1 MVAVNP
7 LTHDDEAFLRR
18 LLIATLADELAAW
31 AWPEAMRDQLLD
43 MQYRIRRQ
51 GIQANYPTAQCSIV
65 SEGGAPV
72 GWVVVCWSDAEA
84 HIVDIAV
91 LPERRNS
98 GIGATV
104 LRGVLAESD
113 RRGVPASL
121 NVNVTNRAVRLYE
134 RLGFTRTGG
143 NQVQHFMERAPV
155 R

>member
-1 MVAVNP
+1 
-7 LTHDDEAFLRR
+7 
-18 LLIATLADELAAW
+18 
-31 AWPEAMRDQLLD
+31 
-43 MQYRIRRQ
+43 
-51 GIQANYPTAQCSIV
+51 
-65 SEGGAPV
+65 
-72 GWVVVCWSDAEA
+72 VVCWSDAEA